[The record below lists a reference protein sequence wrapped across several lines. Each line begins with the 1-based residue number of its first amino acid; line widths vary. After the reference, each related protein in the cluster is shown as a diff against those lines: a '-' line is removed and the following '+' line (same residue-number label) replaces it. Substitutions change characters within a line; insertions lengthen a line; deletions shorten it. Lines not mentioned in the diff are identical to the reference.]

1 MDTSKDWTLRMIS
14 VKVRLFTLLAGFPPC
29 IGESQNELL
38 LPDKWVAYYPSDP
51 SGIERR
57 RRLVLARWR
66 LASSLRIFE
75 VRVGFVFRRIWGFCA
90 ALRISS
96 TRRSVAS

>member
-1 MDTSKDWTLRMIS
+1 M
-14 VKVRLFTLLAGFPPC
+14 
-29 IGESQNELL
+29 SQNELL

-57 RRLVLARWR
+57 KRLVLARWR

-90 ALRISS
+90 ALDQFHKTFHRILTIYFLRTEPPGIDDKYTFFSNPS
-96 TRRSVAS
+96 APQR